1 MYLIGVAA
9 ARIALI
15 LLRSQLRADLRRPCS
30 ELGRK
35 RGGGKRWNRRPL
47 LIVRKLA
54 TPGLKAPIG
63 TLLPGVEQDE
73 QRCSSEHEQCNSCD
87 RKQLLHVCGR
97 VAFQEGANEHPNAA
111 PNR

>member
-47 LIVRKLA
+47 FIVRKLA

-63 TLLPGVEQDE
+63 TLLPEVEQDE
-73 QRCSSEHEQCNSCD
+73 QDPHDLRCF
-87 RKQLLHVCGR
+87 KFLHPLVGEFKSLGR
-97 VAFQEGANEHPNAA
+97 QVPATVEWRVRWCHYY
-111 PNR
+111 